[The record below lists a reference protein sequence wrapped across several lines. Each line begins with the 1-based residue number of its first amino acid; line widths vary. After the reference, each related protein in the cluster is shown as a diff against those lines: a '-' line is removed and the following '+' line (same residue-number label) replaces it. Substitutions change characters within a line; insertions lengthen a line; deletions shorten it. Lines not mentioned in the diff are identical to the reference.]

1 MTDILNLPDW
11 KVISTRQEEPEF
23 IIEAEYAVHPKACQK
38 CGVLDRLY
46 RHGAKVTSYRDSPV
60 RGAPVNI
67 LANVKR
73 YRCRECG
80 ETFLQPMGSIQP
92 GMRMTVRCVEYIKT
106 QCLRDTFVRIA
117 EHIGCDDKTVRMLAD
132 QHISAL
138 NLAFKPYLPEWLG
151 IDETQIDGKLRCII
165 TDVVNRN
172 PVDMLPD
179 RDKASVTSWLNKF
192 RDKRTVKGL
201 AIDMWRPYKDAAET
215 VFPGLPIVI
224 DKFHLVKMANKAM
237 DDIRI
242 TLAKDQEKEVG
253 KDWMRRK
260 ALLRMRYKNLD
271 EKGRFGLGMWLD
283 NEPHV
288 KTAYDLKEAFYAIY
302 DAKTKAE
309 AGERLDAWR
318 ASVPASMKRGKRSFA
333 PLLTATK
340 NWRVEMLAVFDY
352 PITNGYTEALNGVAK
367 VINRQGRGYSFDVLR
382 ARLLFGRKPNKPV
395 VEPALKVEEELMTY
409 NAEVNPEC
417 RVTLLKSYAN
427 QKHTSARW
435 KLIEKYDYRCQSCGG
450 IYDQEELHA
459 TRIGV
464 MFSDQ
469 PMKNLTLMCSYCKV
483 RFHTEGA
490 NHVASASTS

>member
-11 KVISTRQEEPEF
+11 KAIATRQEGAEF
-23 IIEAEYAVHPKACQK
+23 VIEAEYTVQPKACQK

-46 RHGAKVTSYRDSPV
+46 RHGAKETSYRDSPI

-67 LANVKR
+67 LAKVKR
-73 YRCRECG
+73 YRCRDCG
-80 ETFLQPMGSIQP
+80 DTFLQPLGSIQP

-117 EHIGCDDKTVRMLAD
+117 EHIGCDDKTVRTLAE
-132 QHISAL
+132 QHIAAM

-165 TDVVNRN
+165 TDVKNRV
-172 PVDMLPD
+172 PIDMLPD

-215 VFPGLPIVI
+215 VFPGLPVVI

-271 EKGRFGLGMWLD
+271 EKGRFSLGMWLD

-302 DAKTKAE
+302 DAKTKTE

-340 NWRVEMLAVFDY
+340 NWRNEMLAFFDH
-352 PITNGYTEALNGVAK
+352 PISNGYTEALNGVAK
-367 VINRQGRGYSFDVLR
+367 VINRQGRGYSFAVLR
-382 ARLLFGRKPNKPV
+382 ARLLFGKTPV
-395 VEPALKVEEELMTY
+395 LKSALMQEQPLIQCFSCQGVFTEEEMESAMRVITTQKEVRLYGEPMLFCNTCSTRLHDLEMTLS
-409 NAEVNPEC
+409 PE
-417 RVTLLKSYAN
+417 
-427 QKHTSARW
+427 H
-435 KLIEKYDYRCQSCGG
+435 
-450 IYDQEELHA
+450 
-459 TRIGV
+459 
-464 MFSDQ
+464 
-469 PMKNLTLMCSYCKV
+469 
-483 RFHTEGA
+483 
-490 NHVASASTS
+490 STP

>member
-1 MTDILNLPDW
+1 MTDILDLNGW
-11 KVISTRQEEPEF
+11 TVHSKTQSGGEYV
-23 IIEAEYAVHPKACQK
+23 IEAEYTIQPTNCPK
-38 CGVLDRLY
+38 CGVVDTPY
-46 RHGAKVTSYRDSPV
+46 KHGVKPIKYRDSPI
-60 RGAPVNI
+60 RGSAVVI
-67 LANVKR
+67 LANVQR
-73 YRCRECG
+73 YRCKHCK
-80 ETFLQPMGSIQP
+80 ETFLQPLGSIQP
-92 GMRMTVRCVEYIKT
+92 NMRMTVRCVEYIKT

-132 QHISAL
+132 QHIAAL

-165 TDVVNRN
+165 TDVVERT

-215 VFPGLPIVI
+215 VFPGLPVVI

-242 TLAKDQEKEVG
+242 ALAKDQEKEVG

-271 EKGRFGLGMWLD
+271 EKGRFSLGMWLD
-283 NEPHV
+283 NEPHI
-288 KTAYDLKEAFYAIY
+288 KTAYDIKEAFYAIY

-309 AGERLDAWR
+309 ASARLDSWR
-318 ASVPASMKRGKRSFA
+318 ESVPALMKKGKKSFA

-367 VINRQGRGYSFDVLR
+367 VINRQGRGYSFEVLR
-382 ARLLFGRKPNKPV
+382 ARLLFGKKPRK
-395 VEPALKVEEELMTY
+395 T
-409 NAEVNPEC
+409 
-417 RVTLLKSYAN
+417 TLVDGLIVLDEAHSYSP
-427 QKHTSARW
+427 T
-435 KLIEKYDYRCQSCGG
+435 ETRCTSCGG
-450 IYDQEELHA
+450 VYYDEEIPFDW
-459 TRIGV
+459 IGAASGEIV
-464 MFSDQ
+464 PKQ
-469 PMKNLTLMCSYCKV
+469 LICRNCKS
-483 RFHTEGA
+483 RFHTDDA
-490 NHVASASTS
+490 NHDGSTSTR

>member
-1 MTDILNLPDW
+1 MTDILNLPNW
-11 KVISTRQEEPEF
+11 KVITTRQEGAEYV
-23 IIEAEYAVHPKACQK
+23 IEADYTIQPKACQK
-38 CGVLDRLY
+38 CGVMDRLY
-46 RHGAKVTSYRDSPV
+46 RHGAKATTYRDSPI
-60 RGAPVNI
+60 RGAPVSI
-67 LANVKR
+67 LANVQR
-73 YRCRECG
+73 YKCRDCG
-80 ETFLQPMGSIQP
+80 ETFLQPLGSIQTD
-92 GMRMTVRCVEYIKT
+92 MRMTVRCVEYIKT

-117 EHIGCDDKTVRMLAD
+117 EHIGCDDKTVRMLATE
-132 QHISAL
+132 HIAAL

-165 TDVVNRN
+165 TDVKNRV

-179 RDKASVTSWLNKF
+179 RDKGSVASWLNKF

-215 VFPGLPIVI
+215 VFPGLPVVI

-271 EKGRFGLGMWLD
+271 EKGRFSLGMWLD

-288 KTAYDLKEAFYAIY
+288 KKAYDLKEAFYAIY

-309 AGERLDAWR
+309 ASARLDAWR
-318 ASVPASMKRGKRSFA
+318 ESVPGSMKKGKKSFT
-333 PLLTATK
+333 PLLTATR

-367 VINRQGRGYSFDVLR
+367 VINRQGRGYSFEVLR
-382 ARLLFGRKPNKPV
+382 ARLLFRKNPSKPTIQP
-395 VEPALKVEEELMTY
+395 ELKVEEERFPY
-409 NAEVNPEC
+409 EVVAESKPK
-417 RVTLLKSYAN
+417 RL
-427 QKHTSARW
+427 SARW

-450 IYDQEELHA
+450 VYDQEELHA

-464 MFSDQ
+464 MFSDK
-469 PMKNLTLMCSYCKV
+469 PMTNLTLMCGYCKV
-483 RFHTEGA
+483 RFHTELL
-490 NHVASASTS
+490 NHRDSTSTL